1 MKFSFDD
8 TALDQVVTEIGYAD
22 YFIKIAVFQIHND
35 KVINALNAALSKG
48 VKVEIITL
56 PYDSINQDI
65 REEVTKKLKE
75 LEKNGASL
83 YFCKWGVGD
92 PSRTSTAVG
101 RWYSFHGKFI
111 VTDKSA
117 VAISANLTNRKE
129 LDAVLIYDEND
140 KIKEFQDKF
149 EQLKALF
156 INSNKNDGK
165 IKELIENSKYPEW
178 ERLFEA
184 PKDIQE
190 KDIRQHWITDYPI
203 SILKTDNKITDG
215 IYLMPFDFLARR
227 LYEQVILNARE
238 FVYISTESF
247 TDADIVKTLI
257 KARLNGIEVSVL
269 TGGLSQDF
277 QPRLRELYPEAASN
291 GVQIKV
297 PDADLHAKLIITDK
311 VLVVGSV
318 NLNKINLGSN
328 KSKNLW
334 RSNTE
339 TATICTNSVM
349 INKAKADYEEIFS
362 HSKNILD
369 FLAEKEESRAKSI
382 FVVFDETIRV
392 KKNVREMFAKLIINN
407 KVKSK
412 KELYIIAQY
421 AYIIAHQFVHKNII
435 EINDLAAAIVLNY
448 LNESMGKFDQLSRKV
463 HEIDTEIN
471 VDEVLDF
478 LSRNNLIIKDDD
490 FYKINL
496 VRLMG
501 DING

>member
-8 TALDQVVTEIGYAD
+8 TALNQVVTEIGYAD

-65 REEVTKKLKE
+65 REDVTKKLKE
-75 LEKNGASL
+75 LENNGASL

-101 RWYSFHGKFI
+101 RWYSFHGKFV

-117 VAISANLTNRKE
+117 IAISANLTNQKE
-129 LDAVLIYDEND
+129 LDAVLIDNEND

-156 INSNKNDGK
+156 IGSNKNDGK
-165 IKELIENSKYPEW
+165 IRELIENSKYPDW
-178 ERLFEA
+178 KKLFEA

-215 IYLMPFDFLARR
+215 IYLLPFDFLARS

-247 TDADIVKTLI
+247 TDTDIAKTLI

-277 QPRLRELYPEAASN
+277 QPRLRELYPEAVSN
-291 GVQIKV
+291 GVQIMV
-297 PDADLHAKLIITDK
+297 PDTDLHAKLVITEK
-311 VLVVGSV
+311 VLLVGSV
-318 NLNKINLGSN
+318 NLNKMNLGN
-328 KSKNLW
+328 KKNKYLW

-339 TATICTNSVM
+339 TATICTDNVM
-349 INKAKADYEEIFS
+349 INKAKTEYKEIFYR
-362 HSKNILD
+362 SKSILE
-369 FLAEKEESRAKSI
+369 FLAEKEEDRAKSI
-382 FVVFDETIRV
+382 FDVFDDNIKV
-392 KKNVREMFAKLIINN
+392 KKNVRKTFAKLVINN

-412 KELYIIAQY
+412 KELYTIAKY
-421 AYIIAHQFVHKNII
+421 AYIIAHRFVHKNMI
-435 EINDLAAAIVLNY
+435 EINDLAAAVVLNY
-448 LNESMGKFDQLSRKV
+448 LNESMGKIDQISEKV
-463 HEIDTEIN
+463 HEIDANLN
-471 VDEVLDF
+471 VNRILDF
-478 LSRNNLIIKDDD
+478 LSNNNLIIKDND

-496 VRLMG
+496 ARLMG
-501 DING
+501 DINE